1 MKYNLKIHNSSA
13 LKKRFILTSAI
24 FDNIKKTEY
33 TKIMQKYIEKM
44 KVELTELSGK
54 ISRAEKAIENPPY
67 GSDNNGVEL
76 LKKQVTAMRAYRE
89 ILQERIDY
97 EVSK

>member
-1 MKYNLKIHNSSA
+1 
-13 LKKRFILTSAI
+13 
-24 FDNIKKTEY
+24 
-33 TKIMQKYIEKM
+33 MQKYIERM
-44 KVELTELSGK
+44 KIELEELSGR
-54 ISRAEKAIENPPY
+54 INRAEKAIENPPFD
-67 GSDNNGVEL
+67 SDKNGIEL

>member
-1 MKYNLKIHNSSA
+1 
-13 LKKRFILTSAI
+13 
-24 FDNIKKTEY
+24 
-33 TKIMQKYIEKM
+33 MQKYIERM
-44 KVELTELSGK
+44 KVELTDLNGK
-54 ISRAEKAIENPPY
+54 IGRAEKAIENPLFD
-67 GSDNNGVEL
+67 SDSKGIEL

>member
-1 MKYNLKIHNSSA
+1 MK
-13 LKKRFILTSAI
+13 
-24 FDNIKKTEY
+24 
-33 TKIMQKYIEKM
+33 KYIERM
-44 KVELTELSGK
+44 KIELADLNGK
-54 ISRAEKAIENPPY
+54 IGRAEKAIENPPFD
-67 GSDNNGVEL
+67 SDNKGIEL

>member
-1 MKYNLKIHNSSA
+1 MK
-13 LKKRFILTSAI
+13 
-24 FDNIKKTEY
+24 
-33 TKIMQKYIEKM
+33 KYIERM
-44 KVELTELSGK
+44 KIELADLNGK
-54 ISRAEKAIENPPY
+54 IGRAEKGIENPPFD
-67 GSDNNGVEL
+67 SDSKGIEL

>member
-1 MKYNLKIHNSSA
+1 MK
-13 LKKRFILTSAI
+13 
-24 FDNIKKTEY
+24 
-33 TKIMQKYIEKM
+33 QYIERM
-44 KVELTELSGK
+44 KIELADLSGK
-54 ISRAEKAIENPPY
+54 IGRAERAIENPPFD
-67 GSDNNGVEL
+67 SDKNGIEL

>member
-1 MKYNLKIHNSSA
+1 
-13 LKKRFILTSAI
+13 
-24 FDNIKKTEY
+24 
-33 TKIMQKYIEKM
+33 MQKYIERM
-44 KVELTELSGK
+44 KVELTELNSK
-54 ISRAEKAIENPPY
+54 IDRAEKAVENPPY
-67 GSDNNGVEL
+67 GSDNNGIEL

>member
-1 MKYNLKIHNSSA
+1 MK
-13 LKKRFILTSAI
+13 
-24 FDNIKKTEY
+24 
-33 TKIMQKYIEKM
+33 QYIERM
-44 KVELTELSGK
+44 KVELTDLNGK
-54 ISRAEKAIENPPY
+54 IGKAERAIENPPFD
-67 GSDNNGVEL
+67 SDKNGIEL